1 MHIDESKKFDKRDI
15 KRNIKNGIISQKEY
29 EIYLSKLPDASDKLF
44 NPEESLTDSDALE
57 SKGDNEVQIKK
68 RRPKKKTKGKR

>member
-15 KRNIKNGIISQKEY
+15 KKNIKNGIISQKEY